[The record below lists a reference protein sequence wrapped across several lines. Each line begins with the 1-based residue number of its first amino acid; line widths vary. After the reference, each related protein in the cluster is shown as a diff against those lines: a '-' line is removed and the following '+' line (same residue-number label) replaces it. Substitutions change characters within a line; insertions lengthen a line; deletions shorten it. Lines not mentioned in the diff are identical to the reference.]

1 MSDART
7 EIHSA
12 NIVSDA
18 CPVPEPVAAVREPRV
33 RRGASS
39 PETDCTQDVTR
50 SASGPIAHQAGCPPR
65 TADTPEPSARQQAYI
80 SPAQMERMPSPATR
94 SFAAITV
101 VRSGLSRAGVV
112 VDGRLL

>member
-39 PETDCTQDVTR
+39 WRFVVALRRLKQ
-50 SASGPIAHQAGCPPR
+50 IAPR
-65 TADTPEPSARQQAYI
+65 T
-80 SPAQMERMPSPATR
+80 
-94 SFAAITV
+94 
-101 VRSGLSRAGVV
+101 
-112 VDGRLL
+112 